1 MRSPTRR
8 LCRSP
13 RPGGRTRR
21 GPARCGWS
29 GCDDRHDLSATT
41 AARASAALQIAGAS
55 QEAAACSLAEAAR
68 ALPAAPQAAADALTR
83 AAASLDGNAE
93 VVAPAW
99 LVARAGQLREG

>member
-1 MRSPTRR
+1 M
-8 LCRSP
+8 CDP
-13 RPGGRTRR
+13 RPGGSAARRDRGGRTRR

-29 GCDDRHDLSATT
+29 GCHDLSATT
-41 AARASAALQIAGAS
+41 AERASAALQIAGAS